1 MAFPPSMAL
10 PPSTANWHWKNKNIT
25 QWGKEWFERELPTLS
40 VKSDRSRWRCR
51 TGTMEI
57 HVSDHTIIN
66 MPRSGWSRSSIAK
79 LYWDGQAQPT
89 MGPKSRE
96 RWLSQKY
103 RMKSYAINCPI
114 SLWVKS
120 ALPLSTCYPREGVL
134 DSIWHVRL
142 VPMDPYYRP
151 IAWSKCLIH
160 GS

>member
-1 MAFPPSMAL
+1 
-10 PPSTANWHWKNKNIT
+10 
-25 QWGKEWFERELPTLS
+25 
-40 VKSDRSRWRCR
+40 
-51 TGTMEI
+51 MEI
-57 HVSDHTIIN
+57 QVSDHTIIS

-79 LYWDGQAQPT
+79 LYWDGQAQPA

-160 GS
+160 GSCQWGLRYFIIIYFIYTIILPLWRCGSVCIFPHIQSEGCGLL